1 MVKYQHLIPG
11 GTQMEDFFDPDSW
24 LMSALS
30 ALADLIIV
38 NILWLLTSIPI
49 VTLGASTAALYS
61 VVRPSEKRYSS
72 SAAKN
77 YVFAFVRNFRKGTL
91 VFLVLLIPAAFA
103 AVNAVMVFYGL
114 LEDSLFSYVLC
125 GISIFLFLFIWS
137 YAFPL
142 TACFESG
149 VFRTISNALV
159 LSVAHLP
166 TTIAVTVLN
175 LVPVLILLFLT
186 DFFFKWI
193 MLWLFLG
200 FALIAKAN
208 AWLLER
214 VFRRYPAA
222 EETSGT

>member
-1 MVKYQHLIPG
+1 
-11 GTQMEDFFDPDSW
+11 MEDFFDPDSW
-24 LMSALS
+24 LMSTLS
-30 ALADLIIV
+30 AFADLIIV
-38 NILWLLTSIPI
+38 NILWLLTSLPI

-61 VVRPSEKRYSS
+61 VVRPTEKRYGS

-91 VFLVLLIPAAFA
+91 VFLILLVPAAFA

-114 LEDSLFSYVLC
+114 LEDSIVSYVIC
-125 GISIFLFLFIWS
+125 GVSIFLFLFVWS

-142 TACFESG
+142 TASFESP
-149 VFRTISNALV
+149 VFKTLSNALV

-175 LVPVLILLFLT
+175 LLPVVVLLFFT
-186 DFFFKWI
+186 DFFFHWI
-193 MLWLFLG
+193 MIWLLIA

-208 AWLLER
+208 AYLLER
-214 VFRRYPAA
+214 IFRRYMPQ
-222 EETSGT
+222 EETTQR

>member
-1 MVKYQHLIPG
+1 
-11 GTQMEDFFDPDSW
+11 MENFFDPDSW
-24 LMSALS
+24 LMSTLS
-30 ALADLIIV
+30 EMADLIIV

-61 VVRPSEKRYSS
+61 VVRPSEKRYGS

-77 YVFAFVRNFRKGTL
+77 YVFAFVRNFKKGTL
-91 VFLVLLIPAAFA
+91 LFLLLLIPALFA

-114 LEDSLFSYVLC
+114 LEDSIVSYVVC
-125 GISIFLFLFIWS
+125 GISIFLFLFVWS

-142 TACFESG
+142 TASFDNT
-149 VFRTISNALV
+149 VLKTAANALV
-159 LSVAHLP
+159 LSIAHLP

-175 LVPVLILLFLT
+175 LLPVVVLLFFT
-186 DFFFKWI
+186 DFFFSWF
-193 MLWLFLG
+193 MVWLLLA

-214 VFRRYPAA
+214 VFRRYRPG
-222 EETSGT
+222 EPSREN